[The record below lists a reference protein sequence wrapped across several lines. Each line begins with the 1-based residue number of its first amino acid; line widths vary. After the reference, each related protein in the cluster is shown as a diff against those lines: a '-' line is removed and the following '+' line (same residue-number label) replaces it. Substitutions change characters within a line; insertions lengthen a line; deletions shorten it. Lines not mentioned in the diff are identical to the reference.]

1 MSKNKV
7 NTTGIVFS
15 TNPNFTIDEENEI
28 IQTISKSEQKLII
41 ILDKKQRAGK
51 IVTLIKGFI
60 GAEEYL
66 EKLGKQIKT
75 TCGTGGSV
83 KDGEIIIQGDH
94 KQKIHQWLL
103 KNGYQKSKIV

>member
-15 TNPNFTIDEENEI
+15 TNPNFTIDEEKEI

-60 GAEEYL
+60 GSEEYL